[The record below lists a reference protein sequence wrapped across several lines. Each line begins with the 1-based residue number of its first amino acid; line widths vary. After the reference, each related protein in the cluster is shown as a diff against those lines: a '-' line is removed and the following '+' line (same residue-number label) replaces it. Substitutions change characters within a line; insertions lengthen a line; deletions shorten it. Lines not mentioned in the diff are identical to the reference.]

1 MNMFGTKFSGLHVA
15 FAPAIPLNLLVA
27 LIALAVL
34 VTFYSLVMRARGAWA
49 RGLAFAVL
57 LAWLAGPLLVREKH
71 APLQDVAVIVTDRS
85 QSMSIGER
93 AKQAEAARLAM
104 KRALAAQPNLI
115 VRETSVATTATGED
129 NGTQAFAAL
138 NAAIADVPPN
148 RMAGAILITDGQV
161 HDAPAPDRMPIKAPL
176 QVLVAGARD
185 EKDRK
190 LTVLNAARFAI
201 VGNRAQIRLRID
213 DLGGE
218 NSGTADITLRI
229 DGKNAGRRSVPLG
242 KDTDIAVPVAHEGEN
257 IVELAAGPGP
267 AELTLQ
273 NNHAVVTMSGI
284 RDRLRVLLVSG
295 EPHAG
300 ERVWRNLLKADP
312 SVDLIHFTILR
323 PPDKQDGTPIT
334 ELSLIAFPTR
344 ELFSEKLSSFD
355 LVIFDRYRERGIL
368 PLAYF
373 ENIAN
378 YVQDGGALLVASG
391 PEFASTESVFRTP
404 LAAVLPAQPTGEVID
419 RGFKPMVTQDGLAHP
434 VTHEL
439 PGRNADKAPP
449 SWGRWFRMIGAN
461 KIAGQTVMSG
471 PDNKPLLVLE
481 QVGKGRVAQLMSDQP
496 WLWAR
501 GFEGGGP
508 QAELLR
514 RLAHWLMKEPELEAE
529 ALAAAIVDGQIRVA
543 RHTMAKTTP
552 PVTLTMPSGKQVT
565 LNLSRTEPG
574 LWRAAA
580 KADELGLYRLTDG
593 KLSTVTA
600 AGPLNPKEVADM
612 RATGNVLQSLAAASG
627 GSVHWLADGTPS
639 VRRVG
644 ADDDAYGSSWI
655 GLRSNGSYRVTQ
667 LEQQPLLPQWLALVL
682 ILGSLLL
689 AWRLEGR

>member
-1 MNMFGTKFSGLHVA
+1 MNLSGLHVA
-15 FAPAIPLNLLVA
+15 FAPAIAPGLLAA
-27 LIALAVL
+27 LIALAIL
-34 VTFYSLVMRARGAWA
+34 ITLYSLVMGARGALA
-49 RGLAFAVL
+49 RGLAFAIL

-71 APLQDVAVIVTDRS
+71 APLPDVAVIVTDRS
-85 QSMSIGER
+85 QSMGVGER
-93 AKQAEAARLAM
+93 TKQAEAARLAM
-104 KRALAAQPNLI
+104 KRALALQPNLI
-115 VRETSVATTATGED
+115 VRETSIATTATGED

-138 NAAIADVPPN
+138 SAAIADVPPG
-148 RMAGAILITDGQV
+148 RVAGAILITDGEV
-161 HDAPAPDRMPIKAPL
+161 HDAPAPESMALKAPL
-176 QVLVAGARD
+176 QVLVAGARG

-201 VGNRAQIRLRID
+201 VGTRAQIRLRVD
-213 DLGGE
+213 DLGGD
-218 NSGTADITLRI
+218 SGGAADISIHI
-229 DGKNAGRRSVPLG
+229 DGRNAGRREVTVG
-242 KDTDIAVPVAHEGEN
+242 KDTDISVPVTHEGEN
-257 IVELAAGPGP
+257 IVELAADPGP
-267 AELTLQ
+267 SELTLQ

-312 SVDLIHFTILR
+312 SVDLVHFTILR
-323 PPDKQDGTPIT
+323 PPAKQDATPIN

-344 ELFSEKLSSFD
+344 ELFSEKLASFD
-355 LVIFDRYRERGIL
+355 LIIFDRYSERGIL

-373 ENIAN
+373 ENIAS
-378 YVQDGGALLVASG
+378 YVQEGGALLVASG
-391 PEFASTESVFRTP
+391 PEFAGPESVFRTP
-404 LAAVLPAQPTGEVID
+404 LAAVLPAQPTGQVING
-419 RGFKPMVTQDGLAHP
+419 GFKPLVTQDGLAHP
-434 VTHEL
+434 VTREL
-439 PGRNADKAPP
+439 PGRNDGKTPP
-449 SWGRWFRMIGAN
+449 SWGRWFRIIAAN

-471 PDNKPLLVLE
+471 PDNKPLLVLD
-481 QVGKGRVAQLMSDQP
+481 QMGKGRVAELMSDQP

-529 ALAAAIVDGQIRVA
+529 ALSAAIVDGQIRVT
-543 RHTMAKTTP
+543 RRTMAP
-552 PVTLTMPSGKQVT
+552 AAAAVNLTMPSGRQISLPLV
-565 LNLSRTEPG
+565 RTEPG
-574 LWRAAA
+574 VWRAAA

-612 RATGNVLQSLAAASG
+612 RATDAVLRPLAEASG
-627 GSVHWLADGTPS
+627 GSVHWLSDGMPG

-644 ADDDAYGSSWI
+644 PDDDAYGSGWI
-655 GLRSNGSYRVTQ
+655 GLRSNGAYRVTQ
-667 LEQQPLLPQWLALVL
+667 LEQQPLLPQWLALIL

>member
-1 MNMFGTKFSGLHVA
+1 MNFSGLHIA
-15 FAPAIPLNLLVA
+15 FAPAVAPGLLAA
-27 LIALAVL
+27 LIVIAVL
-34 VTFYSLVMRARGAWA
+34 LTIYGVAMGARGALA
-49 RGLAFAVL
+49 RGVAFAVL
-57 LAWLAGPLLVREKH
+57 LAWLAGPLLVRETH
-71 APLQDVAVIVTDRS
+71 APLADVAVIVTDRS
-85 QSMSIGER
+85 QSMGIGGR
-93 AKQAEAARLAM
+93 AVQAEAARLAI
-104 KRALAAQPNLI
+104 KKALAIQPNLT

-148 RMAGAILITDGQV
+148 RVAGAILITDGQV
-161 HDAPAPDRMPIKAPL
+161 HDAPSPDRMALKAPL
-176 QVLVAGARD
+176 QVLVAGARG

-190 LTVLNAARFAI
+190 LTIQSAARFAI
-201 VGNRAQIRLRID
+201 VGTRAQVRLRVD
-213 DLGGE
+213 DLGGD
-218 NSGTADITLRI
+218 NSGNADIAIHI
-229 DGKNAGRRSVPLG
+229 DGRNLGRRSVKLG
-242 KDTDIAVPVAHEGEN
+242 AATDIQVPVAHEGEN
-257 IVELAAGPGP
+257 IVELAADPGP

-273 NNHAVVTMSGI
+273 NNHAVVTVSGI

-312 SVDLIHFTILR
+312 SVDLVHFTILR
-323 PPDKQDGTPIT
+323 PPDKQDATPIN

-344 ELFSEKLSSFD
+344 ELFSEKLTSFD
-355 LVIFDRYRERGIL
+355 LIIFDRYRERGIL
-368 PLAYF
+368 PLLYF

-378 YVQDGGALLVASG
+378 YVQNGGALLVASG
-391 PEFASTESVFRTP
+391 PEFAGPESVFRTP
-404 LAAVLPAQPTGEVID
+404 LAAVLPAQPTGEVIA
-419 RGFKPMVTQDGLAHP
+419 RGYKPLVTTDGLAHP
-434 VTHEL
+434 VTREL
-439 PGRNADKAPP
+439 PGRNEGKTQPA
-449 SWGRWFRMIGAN
+449 WGRWFRLIGAN
-461 KIAGQTVMSG
+461 KVAGQTVMSG
-471 PDNKPLLVLE
+471 PDDKPLLVLD
-481 QVGKGRVAQLMSDQP
+481 QIGKGRVAELMSDQT

-529 ALAAAIVDGQIRVA
+529 ALSAAIVDGQIRIA
-543 RHTMAKTTP
+543 RRTMAAQTP
-552 PVTLTMPSGKQVT
+552 PVSLTMPSGRQISLPLV
-565 LNLSRTEPG
+565 RTEPG

-612 RATGNVLQSLAAASG
+612 RATESVLAPLAAASG
-627 GSVHWLADGTPS
+627 GSVHWLADGIPG

-644 ADDDAYGSSWI
+644 PDDDAYGANWI
-655 GLRSNGSYRVTQ
+655 GLRSNGAYRVTQ

-682 ILGSLLL
+682 ILGTLLL